1 MKNFKRTPPP
11 LPPQGPKPSKHVV
24 HIGGI
29 PVEFPYQPYGTQL
42 AYMNRVI
49 VTLDRAHRE
58 GKSNAL
64 LESPT
69 GTGKSLSL
77 LCSALAWQQNFK
89 SKNLYSNFTHSKPDP
104 KALADPIGHGG
115 GFIPETQPSGNPDAA
130 APAATNGKSKKK
142 AAPTIFYASHRET
155 KLNFKT
161 TVSRKSNHLK
171 KLAIEPAVAEIG
183 ITKTLLY
190 KYELTSKLLLKDR
203 EAGCSEFKNS
213 HKVKGHPSLQKGGC
227 HEAHDIEDLVKVG
240 QIVKGCSYFAARSM
254 ADDAE
259 LVFCPYSYII
269 NPVVRR
275 AMEVVITGA
284 IIILDE
290 AHNIEDICRDA
301 GSVDV
306 EEDILLQLQ
315 MELEQLSQSD
325 TMTYQPLVEMTQ
337 DILNW
342 IDRKKNTL
350 ERRDF
355 QHYASCWTGDKALK
369 ELQEA
374 NLTKQCFPILKECA
388 SKAIKAASEAE
399 PETDHLRLFSSLNYF
414 FSGDGL
420 HVCDYQLALQ
430 RYVKKSPVKGGEIH
444 LTPSLEH
451 TRRKSDKHFYASDM
465 PMVRDLIH
473 FLIVNLFM
481 LLLLYEYAGTA
492 VGSWTHAFSLWCLN
506 PAVVFNEIADSCLS
520 VILTSGTL
528 SPMDSFSS
536 ELGVTFGTSLEAP
549 HVIDVESQLWAAV
562 ISRGPRNYPLNASF
576 KTADSYAF
584 QDALGSS
591 LEEICK
597 IVPGGCLVFFP
608 SYKLME
614 KLSSR
619 WKETG
624 QWAHLNARKPLFVEP
639 RGGQEEFELVLNG
652 YYGSIN
658 QRDKLVMG
666 RKKKAKKS
674 ALSDSNPHE
683 VSDENKKEGAAFLA
697 VCRGKVSEGIDFSDD
712 KARVVVSFFL
722 SLNDIQVDL
731 KKKFNNT
738 YKSSKNLLS
747 GSEWYCN
754 QAFRA
759 LNQATVADLQ
769 LEDPPPLGYKV
780 HKYSLR
786 RCIRHRFDYG
796 AVIFLDERFCEAR
809 NRAYISK
816 WVRNSIRHYSSFDKS
831 IEELKSFFRDV
842 KERVGK
848 AASSLQS
855 AVIDVEE
862 NAFVTKSIRTRQ
874 KNQMLSTSDVKRLK
888 EEENGALISQKSP
901 LLCQSSRNDTVYN
914 ISSTKMRV
922 DATHLMLSDDE
933 DSDGRRIYVD
943 LECDS
948 EKSSRFSGDPLMVLH
963 DADPQLTIVKET
975 PATDDITR
983 ISSPQ
988 SFSKDEYSC
997 STIIQASDDLS
1008 DHLANHSIT
1017 QQFTELGC
1025 KSPCLMITPQ
1035 KDVNTKAN
1043 RISFD
1048 VESSINSSVNSHVGK
1063 RIKRLDLSS
1072 ISHLHA
1078 EEFDSQMTK
1087 TTIHDSSTC
1096 RSRKIKDSNERI
1108 DSGCRIIQ
1116 LDKEL
1121 EKSKFPRSTVL
1132 NNCETSVVQSKLAM
1146 DERLQIFCSLC
1157 KNPLGLPE
1165 NNLFVMCSR
1174 TSSTKTHLKSLW
1186 KGQPETPDPSRHSIP
1201 ILIANFSSVDQRIYE
1216 RTSDSISVQG
1226 IWCKEDGC
1234 VFKTIFCPFCV
1245 NSRHCLGVQVMASDA
1260 SNVQLLNKEPEASK
1274 KSQESC
1280 NLFVDRNYLHPAIQA
1295 PIGGVLIP
1303 LRVSHLLS
1311 SRTLEDGELQNPR
1324 CDYQRGAS
1332 QLVHR
1337 GDEFTKIDDTF

>member
-1 MKNFKRTPPP
+1 MKHFKRTPPP
-11 LPPQGPKPSKHVV
+11 PPPPSATQSGAKPSKHVI

-89 SKNLYSNFTHSKPDP
+89 SKNLYSNFVQSKADP

-115 GFIPETQPSGNPDAA
+115 GFIPETQPSGNPDT
-130 APAATNGKSKKK
+130 APPTATNGKSKKK
-142 AAPTIFYASHRET
+142 VAPTIFYASRTHSQLSQVIREYR
-155 KLNFKT
+155 KT
-161 TVSRKSNHLK
+161 SYRVQMAILASRKHYCTNMNLRGGDNIDEK
-171 KLAIEPAVAEIG
+171 C
-183 ITKTLLY
+183 
-190 KYELTSKLLLKDR
+190 KLLLKDR

-275 AMEVVITGA
+275 AMEVVIKGA

-290 AHNIEDICRDA
+290 AHNIEDMCRDA

-315 MELEQLSQSD
+315 MELGQLTQSD

-374 NLTKQCFPILKECA
+374 NVTKQCFPILQECA
-388 SKAIKAASEAE
+388 LKAIKAASEAE
-399 PETDHLRLFSSLNYF
+399 PETDHLSGMAASVLEGLFSSLNYF

-420 HVCDYQLALQ
+420 HLCDYQLALQ
-430 RYVKKSPVKGGEIH
+430 RYVKKSP
-444 LTPSLEH
+444 
-451 TRRKSDKHFYASDM
+451 
-465 PMVRDLIH
+465 
-473 FLIVNLFM
+473 
-481 LLLLYEYAGTA
+481 GTA

-597 IVPGGCLVFFP
+597 IVPDGCLVFFP

-624 QWAHLNARKPLFVEP
+624 QWARLNARKPLFVEP

-652 YYGSIN
+652 YYSSIN
-658 QRDKLVMG
+658 QRDKLVTG

-697 VCRGKVSEGIDFSDD
+697 VCRGKVSEGIDFSDE
-712 KARVVVSFFL
+712 KARVVIVVGIPFPNI
-722 SLNDIQVDL
+722 NDIQVDL

-747 GSEWYCN
+747 GGEWYCN

-759 LNQATVADLQ
+759 LNQAT
-769 LEDPPPLGYKV
+769 G
-780 HKYSLR
+780 
-786 RCIRHRFDYG
+786 RCIRHKFDYG

-816 WVRNSIRHYSSFDKS
+816 WVRNSIRHYNSFDKS

-855 AVIDVEE
+855 SVIDIEE
-862 NAFVTKSIRTRQ
+862 NASVTKSVRTRQ
-874 KNQMLSTSDVKRLK
+874 KNQKLSTSDVKGLK
-888 EEENGALISQKSP
+888 EEENGALISQKAP
-901 LLCQSSRNDTVYN
+901 LLCQSSRNDTMYN
-914 ISSTKMRV
+914 TSSTKMRV
-922 DATHLMLSDDE
+922 DAPHLMLSDDE
-933 DSDGRRIYVD
+933 DSDGRRRYID

-948 EKSSRFSGDPLMVLH
+948 EKSSRFSGDPLMVSH
-963 DADPQLTIVKET
+963 PADPELTIVKET
-975 PATDDITR
+975 PATDNIIH

-997 STIIQASDDLS
+997 STIIQESGNLS
-1008 DHLANHSIT
+1008 DHLANHPIT
-1017 QQFTELGC
+1017 QQNTELGC

-1035 KDVNTKAN
+1035 KDVYGKAN
-1043 RISFD
+1043 MISFD

-1063 RIKRLDLSS
+1063 RIKCLDLSS

-1078 EEFDSQMTK
+1078 EEFDTQMTK
-1087 TTIHDSSTC
+1087 TPIHDSSTC
-1096 RSRKIKDSNERI
+1096 RSRKIKDANQRI
-1108 DSGCRIIQ
+1108 DSGCRIVQ

-1121 EKSKFPRSTVL
+1121 EKSKFPGSPVL
-1132 NNCETSVVQSKLAM
+1132 NYCETSVVQSKLAM

-1157 KNPLGLPE
+1157 NNPLGLPE

-1186 KGQPETPDPSRHSIP
+1186 KGQTEAPDPSRHNIP

-1216 RTSDSISVQG
+1216 RTSDSLSVQG

-1245 NSRHCLGVQVMASDA
+1245 NSRHCLGAQVMATDA
-1260 SNVQLLNKEPEASK
+1260 SNVQLLNKVLLYCNCLVIKEPEASRK
-1274 KSQESC
+1274 ELSPSSNSSSDRGGLNSIESFTFTPQQQNGGWRTTKSKMRLPKRS
-1280 NLFVDRNYLHPAIQA
+1280 I
-1295 PIGGVLIP
+1295 
-1303 LRVSHLLS
+1303 S
-1311 SRTLEDGELQNPR
+1311 SSA
-1324 CDYQRGAS
+1324 QR
-1332 QLVHR
+1332 
-1337 GDEFTKIDDTF
+1337 

>member
-1 MKNFKRTPPP
+1 MKSFKRAPPP
-11 LPPQGPKPSKHVV
+11 PSSSEATQGPKPSKYVV

-42 AYMNRVI
+42 AFMNRVI
-49 VTLDRAHRE
+49 VTLDRAHRD
-58 GKSNAL
+58 GHSHAL

-77 LCSALAWQQNFK
+77 LCSTLAWQQNCK
-89 SKNLYSNFTHSKPDP
+89 SKNRYSNFTHSKPDP
-104 KALADPIGHGG
+104 QALADPIGHGG
-115 GFIPETQPSGNPDAA
+115 GFIPETQPLGNPDTAP
-130 APAATNGKSKKK
+130 PAASNGTKKK
-142 AAPTIFYASHRET
+142 KTAPTIFYASRTHSQISQVIREYR
-155 KLNFKT
+155 KT
-161 TVSRKSNHLK
+161 SYRVAMAILASRKHYCTNVNVRGEDNIDEK
-171 KLAIEPAVAEIG
+171 C
-183 ITKTLLY
+183 
-190 KYELTSKLLLKDR
+190 KLLLKDQ
-203 EAGCSEFKNS
+203 EAGCSEFKNT
-213 HKVKGHPSLQKGGC
+213 HKVKGHPSIQKGGC

-240 QIVKGCSYFAARSM
+240 QIVKGCSYFGARSL

-259 LVFCPYSYII
+259 LVFCPYNYII

-315 MELEQLSQSD
+315 MELEQLIQSD
-325 TMTYQPLVEMTQ
+325 TMIYQPLVEMTQ
-337 DILNW
+337 DIRSW
-342 IDRKKNTL
+342 IARKKNTL
-350 ERRDF
+350 EKHGF

-374 NLTKQCFPILKECA
+374 NVTKQCFPILQECA
-388 SKAIKAASEAE
+388 SKAIRAASEAE
-399 PETDHLRLFSSLNYF
+399 PGTDHLSGMAASVLEGLVSSLSYF

-430 RYVKKSPVKGGEIH
+430 RYVKKSP
-444 LTPSLEH
+444 
-451 TRRKSDKHFYASDM
+451 
-465 PMVRDLIH
+465 
-473 FLIVNLFM
+473 
-481 LLLLYEYAGTA
+481 GTA
-492 VGSWTHAFSLWCLN
+492 VGSWTQTFSLWCLN
-506 PAVVFNEIADSCLS
+506 PAVVFREIADSCLS

-584 QDALGSS
+584 QDALGTS

-608 SYKLME
+608 SYKLMD

-624 QWAHLNARKPLFVEP
+624 QWARLNARKPIFTEP
-639 RGGQEEFELVLNG
+639 RGGQEEFESVLKG
-652 YYGSIN
+652 YYSSIN
-658 QRDKLVMG
+658 QREKLVMG
-666 RKKKAKKS
+666 RKKKAKGS
-674 ALSDSNPHE
+674 ALSDGTPLE
-683 VSDENKKEGAAFLA
+683 VSNENKKEGAAFLA
-697 VCRGKVSEGIDFSDD
+697 VCRGKVSEGIDFSDE
-712 KARVVVSFFL
+712 KARVVIIVGIPFPNI
-722 SLNDIQVDL
+722 NDMKVDL

-759 LNQATVADLQ
+759 LNQAT
-769 LEDPPPLGYKV
+769 G
-780 HKYSLR
+780 

-809 NRAYISK
+809 NRTYISK
-816 WVRNSIRHYSSFDKS
+816 WLRNSIRHHSSFDKS
-831 IEELKSFFRDV
+831 MEELKSFFRDV
-842 KERVGK
+842 KEHVGK
-848 AASSLQS
+848 AASSIQS
-855 AVIDVEE
+855 SVVDVEE

-874 KNQMLSTSDVKRLK
+874 KNQKFSTSDVNGLK
-888 EEENGALISQKSP
+888 EEENGALICQKAP
-901 LLCQSSRNDTVYN
+901 LLCQSSCIDTMYN
-914 ISSTKMRV
+914 TSSTKMRI
-922 DATHLMLSDDE
+922 DAPHLMLSDDE
-933 DSDGRRIYVD
+933 DSDGRRGYID

-948 EKSSRFSGDPLMVLH
+948 AFSSRFSGDPLIVSH
-963 DADPQLTIVKET
+963 AADPQLTIVKET
-975 PATDDITR
+975 PATDDIIH

-988 SFSKDEYSC
+988 SFSKDEYSS
-997 STIIQASDDLS
+997 STIIQASSDLS
-1008 DHLANHSIT
+1008 DHLANHPTT
-1017 QQFTELGC
+1017 QQKTELGC

-1035 KDVNTKAN
+1035 KDVYTKAN
-1043 RISFD
+1043 MISFD
-1048 VESSINSSVNSHVGK
+1048 VESPINSSVNSHVGK

-1072 ISHLHA
+1072 IVHLDA
-1078 EEFDSQMTK
+1078 EEFDTQMTK
-1087 TTIHDSSTC
+1087 IPMHDSSTC
-1096 RSRKIKDSNERI
+1096 RSRKIKDANQI
-1108 DSGCRIIQ
+1108 DSSSRISQ

-1121 EKSKFPRSTVL
+1121 EKSKSPWSSVL
-1132 NNCETSVVQSKLAM
+1132 NNCETSVVQSNLAM
-1146 DERLQIFCSLC
+1146 YERLQIFCSLC
-1157 KNPLGLPE
+1157 NNPLGLPE

-1174 TSSTKTHLKSLW
+1174 TLSTKTHLKSLW

-1201 ILIANFSSVDQRIYE
+1201 ILIANFSSVDQHIYE
-1216 RTSDSISVQG
+1216 RTSDNLSVQG

-1260 SNVQLLNKEPEASK
+1260 SNVQLLNKVLLYCDCLVIKKPEASRK
-1274 KSQESC
+1274 ELSPSNNSSSDRGHNSIESFTFTPEQQNLGGWRTTKSKMRLPKRS
-1280 NLFVDRNYLHPAIQA
+1280 I
-1295 PIGGVLIP
+1295 
-1303 LRVSHLLS
+1303 S
-1311 SRTLEDGELQNPR
+1311 SSA
-1324 CDYQRGAS
+1324 QR
-1332 QLVHR
+1332 
-1337 GDEFTKIDDTF
+1337 